1 MDISQSPPIDLIF
14 DELIK
19 KLTLEGR
26 TRVFQ
31 DERELTAK
39 DIIEQQDPEEFTRGF
54 LIDKVLFDIIGL
66 DLIGRNRKFETP
78 DGVRKVDYAVNY
90 LDSKI
95 LIEAKPINADLEAK
109 IKDSAVNQVSGVF
122 RLFEV
127 QEEYDYGIATD
138 GIKWIFI
145 DKEREIFA
153 KYELRKNF
161 QEIKG
166 FLTGTKK
173 LVKPNLQEISKKFYE
188 IYNDLLHGTKK
199 IRKEDCLINSI
210 SEIENEEER
219 EEVAQIVVDRLIFV
233 KFLQVMGIIKED
245 ALGYLSTL
253 EDHDLWSKMNQLF
266 FEVMNTEK
274 KLRDSIDPHFVGIPY
289 LNGSLFERIEAEKR
303 AGNYTIKG
311 LILKEII
318 GFLSK
323 FSFVRAESLDE
334 FGDNLDPEI
343 LGYIFEKSMTA
354 VDRKGTGAYY
364 TPREI
369 TKYMAENAIYPTII
383 DKINVILK
391 NNKGYKNTELLT
403 KIDELLILPST
414 TLNEVWTQVILKLS
428 VCDYACGSGAFLLA
442 ASNILFQLNKNVN
455 DRLGL
460 NNSDIA
466 LKKLV
471 LKSIHGIDINSRA
484 VEIARLR
491 LWLWLIESYSK
502 NNVESLPNI
511 EYNLRTGNSLIGYV
525 NIEKYAKEMIT
536 LDDFDSVEETVKT
549 LLVEFIK
556 LKVQYEVST
565 GENARELRRKIES
578 VISKLKRQLNVD
590 YYKSLKSVFKKINL
604 TPDFFTSL
612 KPFHYGVEFYD
623 IFQLEDSVKERGFD
637 IIMGNPPYVDS
648 ELMVKTQAD
657 FRTMLSKLF
666 ETATGNWDLY
676 IPFFERAINAVNE
689 KGTVCLISPNK
700 WLSAPYGSTLR
711 SSLHNLVTRF
721 CDCEEVNVFQDAGNT
736 PVIAFFRKKPVNNSV
751 KVERFG
757 LNYTISKKKSVKRN
771 VFDSENWGMITSKYF
786 DILSFLKENNSN
798 VGKYCDPENPF
809 SVSEAYKLLKLL
821 SDNEITKDSFKFVN
835 TGTIDRHE
843 SLWGKSKTTYIK
855 NKFDHPIVNAHDLQA
870 AMPTRYEQSSTP
882 KLIITGMRYLE
893 SFYDGRGEYIAG
905 KSTII
910 IRKHENLPL
919 SVLNIVINSKVAGF
933 YIKEA
938 YKTSGI
944 DGGIGFKTNMIE
956 ELPIPELTK
965 NDIEELSQYEEK
977 ISLKLEN
984 GDMKDAYETI
994 DKVDKLLYKLYGLPQ
1009 NYVDIIE
1016 KYKTHSGKRLD

>member
-1 MDISQSPPIDLIF
+1 MDTSQSHSIDLIL

-31 DERELTAK
+31 DDRELTAK

-54 LIDKVLFDIIGL
+54 LIDKILFDIIGL

-78 DGVRKVDYAVNY
+78 DGVRKVDYAVKY
-90 LDSKI
+90 VDSKI
-95 LIEAKPINADLEAK
+95 LIEAKPINANLEAK
-109 IKDSAVNQVSGVF
+109 IKDGAVNQVSGVF

-138 GIKWIFI
+138 GIKWVFI

-199 IRKEDCLINSI
+199 IRKADCLVNSI

-233 KFLQVMGIIKED
+233 KFLEVMGIIRED
-245 ALGYLSTL
+245 VLGYLATL

-274 KLRDSIDPHFVGIPY
+274 MMRGSIDPHFVGIPY

-323 FSFVRAESLDE
+323 FRFGRAESLDE
-334 FGDNLDPEI
+334 FGENLDPEI

-369 TKYMAENAIYPTII
+369 TRYMAENAIYPTII

-391 NNKGYKNTELLT
+391 NNKGYKNAELLN
-403 KIDELLILPST
+403 KIDDLLILPST

-442 ASNILFQLNKNVN
+442 ASNILFQLNKNIN

-471 LKSIHGIDINSRA
+471 LKSIHGIDVNSRA

-525 NIEKYAKEMIT
+525 DIEKYAKEMIT

-549 LLVEFIK
+549 LLVKFIL
-556 LKVQYEVST
+556 LKVKYEVST
-565 GENARELRRKIES
+565 GENARELRRNIEN
-578 VISKLKRQLNVD
+578 VISKLKLQLNVD
-590 YYKSLKSVFKKINL
+590 YYKSLKSEFKKINL

-612 KPFHYGVEFYD
+612 KPFHYGIEFYD

-637 IIMGNPPYVDS
+637 IIIGNPPYVDS

-657 FRTMLSKLF
+657 FRTILSKLF
-666 ETATGNWDLY
+666 ETSTGNWDLY

-689 KGTVCLISPNK
+689 RGTVCLISPNK
-700 WLSAPYGSTLR
+700 WLSAPYGSSLR
-711 SSLHNLVTRF
+711 SILHNLVIRF

-736 PVIAFFRKKPVNNSV
+736 PVITFFQKKPVNNSV

-757 LNYTISKKKSVKRN
+757 FNYTISKKKSVKRN
-771 VFDSENWGMITSKYF
+771 LFDTENWGMITSKYF
-786 DILSFLKENNSN
+786 DLLSFLKENNSS
-798 VGKYCDPENPF
+798 VGKYCEPENPF

-821 SDNEITKDSFKFVN
+821 SDNESTKVSFKFIN

-855 NKFDHPIVNAHDLQA
+855 NKFDHPTVNAHDLQQ
-870 AMPTRYEQSSTP
+870 AMPTRYEQSVTP

-893 SFYDGRGEYIAG
+893 SFYDRKGEYIAG

-910 IRKHENLPL
+910 IRNQKNIPL

-956 ELPIPELTK
+956 EIPIPELTK
-965 NDIEELSQYEEK
+965 DDLEKLSQYEK
-977 ISLKLEN
+977 QISLKLEN
-984 GDMKDAYETI
+984 RDIKDAYRTI
-994 DKVDKLLYKLYGLPQ
+994 EKVDKLLYKLYGLPQ

-1016 KYKTHSGKRLD
+1016 NYKTHPGKRFE